1 MEVEMRKYLESD
13 LQTAD
18 LGAVKRETNAN
29 VSMTNKWLQVCTA
42 ATV

>member
-1 MEVEMRKYLESD
+1 MRKYLESD
-13 LQTAD
+13 LKAAD

-29 VSMTNKWLQVCTA
+29 VAMANKWLQVCKA